1 MSDMKTEFKVKGE
14 ELIEFIKKAIHEGN
28 IRRIIIK
35 DDKGNTYM
43 EVPVTFGVI
52 GFFIAPIL
60 IAVGA
65 LAAMTGVF
73 NVEIVKRKAT
83 PAKKHR

>member
-1 MSDMKTEFKVKGE
+1 MKTEFKVKGE

-73 NVEIVKRKAT
+73 NVEIVRRKNT
-83 PAKKHR
+83 PKNPAKK